1 MSPQLTQSS
10 LAIVICKMSSE
21 ALGIKRG
28 ERTPDVL
35 DPDANDAGGS
45 HKISRSAVGEREET
59 LWRLAVVSGEMSSEP
74 AVGDKRSGPDAT
86 DISDGVGGH
95 GRSQEAGAAGQQC
108 ELAEMRSKKLKKDG
122 EARNLS
128 REESKMMAFMW
139 GQLED
144 AQGGQGV
151 KADYLSTQLEGRG
164 GHGKEKVGQKRIF
177 RDACDTGEAGRQQRG
192 RVVREV
198 WQEAGSSKTRE

>member
-35 DPDANDAGGS
+35 EPDANDAGGS

-59 LWRLAVVSGEMSSEP
+59 LWRLAVVSAEMSSEP
-74 AVGDKRSGPDAT
+74 AVGDKRRGPDAT
-86 DISDGVGGH
+86 DISDGVGGQ
-95 GRSQEAGAAGQQC
+95 GRSKEAGAAGQKF
-108 ELAEMRSKKLKKDG
+108 ELAEMRSKKQKNG

-128 REESKMMAFMW
+128 REESKMMAFMR

-144 AQGGQGV
+144 TQDGQGF